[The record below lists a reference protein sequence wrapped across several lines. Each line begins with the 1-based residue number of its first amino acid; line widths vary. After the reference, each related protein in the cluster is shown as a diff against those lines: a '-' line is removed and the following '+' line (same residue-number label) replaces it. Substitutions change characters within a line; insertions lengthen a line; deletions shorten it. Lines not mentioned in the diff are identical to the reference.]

1 MKVRAQIGMVM
12 NLDSASA
19 AGNDSLPHGPFLPSR
34 GRDAVSD
41 ALVTRTQEA
50 AA

>member
-1 MKVRAQIGMVM
+1 MKVRGQIGMVM
-12 NLDSASA
+12 DLDLVSA
-19 AGNDSLPHGPFLPSR
+19 AGNDCLPPGPSLPSG
-34 GRDAVSD
+34 GRDEVSD